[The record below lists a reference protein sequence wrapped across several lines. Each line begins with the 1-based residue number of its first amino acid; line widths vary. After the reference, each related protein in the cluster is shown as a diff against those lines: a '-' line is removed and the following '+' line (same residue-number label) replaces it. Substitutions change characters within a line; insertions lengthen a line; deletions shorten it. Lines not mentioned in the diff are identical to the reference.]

1 MESYTFNDILA
12 ITKLIPNINSEA
24 LTNDDLTYW
33 HNQLNKKKRTLTEFI
48 NAFTPTN
55 NYIDIS
61 TFFSINNPDMYIND
75 TEYTINAII
84 SSDDPLKLTDPSNS
98 EYSLRYKNAI
108 LSNNNDLLQ
117 VVGKFEEDDNGYF
130 INIIESTIL
139 MADWK
144 NFDFD
149 SSIQSST

>member
-1 MESYTFNDILA
+1 MESYTFDDILA
-12 ITKLIPNINSEA
+12 IAKLIPTINREA

-55 NYIDIS
+55 YIDIS
-61 TFFSINNPDMYIND
+61 TFLSVNNPDMYIND

-84 SSDDPLKLTDPSNS
+84 SPDDPLNLTDPSNS
-98 EYSLRYKNAI
+98 EYSLRYKNII

-130 INIIESTIL
+130 ISIIESTIL

>member
-1 MESYTFNDILA
+1 MKSYTFDDILA
-12 ITKLIPNINSEA
+12 IAKLIPTINRDA

-33 HNQLNKKKRTLTEFI
+33 YNQLNTKNRTLTEFI

-61 TFFSINNPDMYIND
+61 TFLSVNNPDMYIND

-84 SSDDPLKLTDPSNS
+84 SSDDTLKLTDPSNS
-98 EYSLRYKNAI
+98 DYSLRYKNVI

-117 VVGKFEEDDNGYF
+117 VVGKFEEDENGYF

-139 MADWK
+139 MADWR
-144 NFDFD
+144 NFDFERG
-149 SSIQSST
+149 ILTST